1 MIKLREI
8 VMIHELKKQ
17 GLGISEIARQTG
29 LDRKTV
35 RKYLRGGL
43 QSARYGPRQP
53 RPRLLDPYE
62 RYLRERIAAWPGLS
76 GRRLWREIAELGYT
90 GGYSAVT
97 DFLREARPPART
109 AFERRFET
117 PPGKQAQVD
126 FSQFKVVF
134 DAEPGRVRAVSLF
147 SMVLSHSRWLWGR
160 FCTSQNLQTV
170 LRCHIAAFAAIG
182 GAPAEI
188 LYDRM
193 KTAVIGETPDGVVNY
208 NPALVDLLRHY
219 GAAPR
224 ACRPYRAKTK
234 GKVERPFRY
243 VRQDFFL
250 ARRFR
255 DLDDLN
261 RQFDQWRDNLANA
274 RKHATT
280 QRIVSAA
287 HAEELAHLIP
297 LPAAPYSAPLAIERR
312 VSHEGMVSVG
322 GNLYSVP
329 DAVRKR
335 ALEVQIHAGQLRIL
349 EDGAVIAVH
358 PVLEGRNQRRL
369 DPSHRGVRTTP
380 RTAVRQTRVARRPLD
395 FYAGVA
401 QRLAAPGAGS

>member
-1 MIKLREI
+1 M
-8 VMIHELKKQ
+8 
-17 GLGISEIARQTG
+17 
-29 LDRKTV
+29 
-35 RKYLRGGL
+35 
-43 QSARYGPRQP
+43 
-53 RPRLLDPYE
+53 
-62 RYLRERIAAWPGLS
+62 
-76 GRRLWREIAELGYT
+76 
-90 GGYSAVT
+90 T
-97 DFLREARPPART
+97 DFLRETRPPART

-117 PPGKQAQVD
+117 PPGRQAQVD
-126 FSQFKVVF
+126 FGQFKVVF
-134 DAEPGRVRAVSLF
+134 DEEPDRVRAVNLF

-160 FCTSQNLQTV
+160 FCFSQNLQTV
-170 LRCHIAAFAAIG
+170 LRCHIAAFEAMG

-193 KTAVIGETPDGVVNY
+193 KTAVVGETPDGVVNY

-219 GAAPR
+219 RAAPR

-255 DLDDLN
+255 NLDDLN
-261 RQFDQWRDNLANA
+261 RQFDRWRDNLANA

-280 QRIVSAA
+280 RRVVSAA
-287 HAEELAHLIP
+287 HAAELAHLSP

-329 DAVRKR
+329 DTVRKR
-335 ALEVQIHAGQLRIL
+335 ALEIQVHAGQLRIL
-349 EDGAVIAVH
+349 EDGALIALH

-380 RTAVRQTRVARRPLD
+380 RAAAGQTPVARRPLD
-395 FYAGVA
+395 FYANVA
-401 QRLAAPGAGS
+401 RRLAAPGDNP

>member
-8 VMIHELKKQ
+8 VMIHELKNQ
-17 GLGISEIARQTG
+17 GLGVSEIARRAG

-35 RKYLRGGL
+35 RKYLREGL

-53 RPRLLDPYE
+53 RPRLLDPFE
-62 RYLRERIAAWPGLS
+62 HYLRERIAAYPGLS
-76 GRRLWREIAELGYT
+76 GSRLWREIAELGYA
-90 GGYSAVT
+90 GGYTAVT

-109 AFERRFET
+109 AFECRFET

-126 FSQFKVVF
+126 FSQFKVIF
-134 DAEPGRVRAVSLF
+134 DEEPGRIRAVSLF
-147 SMVLSHSRWLWGR
+147 SMVLAHSRWLWGR

-170 LRCHIAAFAAIG
+170 LRCHIAAFEAIG
-182 GAPAEI
+182 GAPTEI

-219 GAAPR
+219 GASPR

-255 DLDDLN
+255 NLDDLN
-261 RQFDQWRDNLANA
+261 RQFAEWRDNLANA

-280 QRIVSAA
+280 QRIVSVA
-287 HAEELAHLIP
+287 HAEEQAHLIT
-297 LPAAPYSAPLAIERR
+297 LPASPYNAPLAIERR

-329 DAVRKR
+329 DATRKR
-335 ALEVQIHAGQLRIL
+335 TLEVQIHAGQLRIL
-349 EDGAVIAVH
+349 EDGALIAAH
-358 PVLEGRNQRRL
+358 PVLEGKNQRRL
-369 DPSHRGVRTTP
+369 DPSHRTARNLP
-380 RTAVRQTRVARRPLD
+380 RIAVRQTPVARRPLN
-395 FYAGVA
+395 FYANVA
-401 QRLAAPGAGS
+401 QRLATPGAGS

>member
-8 VMIHELKKQ
+8 VMIHELKNQ

-35 RKYLRGGL
+35 RKHLRRGL

-53 RPRLLDPYE
+53 RPRLLDPFE
-62 RYLRERIAAWPGLS
+62 PYLRERIAAWPGLS

-90 GGYSAVT
+90 GGYTAVT
-97 DFLREARPPART
+97 DFLREARPPARGV
-109 AFERRFET
+109 FECRFET
-117 PPGKQAQVD
+117 PPSQQAQVD
-126 FSQFKVVF
+126 FSQFKVIF
-134 DAEPGRVRAVSLF
+134 DEEPDRIRAVSLF
-147 SMVLSHSRWLWGR
+147 SLVLSHSRWLWGR
-160 FCTSQNLQTV
+160 FCTNQNLQTV

-208 NPALVDLLRHY
+208 NPSLVDLLRHY

-250 ARRFR
+250 AHRFR

-261 RQFDQWRDNLANA
+261 RQFAQWRDNLANA

-280 QRIVSAA
+280 QRIASAA
-287 HAEELAHLIP
+287 LAEEQPHLIP
-297 LPAAPYSAPLAIERR
+297 LPAAPYDAPLAIERR

-322 GNLYSVP
+322 GNFYSVP
-329 DAVRKR
+329 DTARKGS
-335 ALEVQIHAGQLRIL
+335 LEIQVHAGQLRIL
-349 EDGAVIAVH
+349 EDGTPIAVH
-358 PVLEGRNQRRL
+358 PVLEGKNQRRL
-369 DPSHRGVRTTP
+369 DPSHRGNRTTP
-380 RTAVRQTRVARRPLD
+380 RTAVRQVPVARRPLD
-395 FYAGVA
+395 FYANVA
-401 QRLAAPGAGS
+401 QRLAAPGAET